1 VRFGQ
6 VPLALVHAQLDALAD
21 AEEDIEAELADLD
34 VIDLASEVPILSD
47 AARRVMQ
54 FAQLSRFM
62 KAGVMPELGIQRRP
76 AGPPDFDGPDFSIG
90 DLHRLVLELP
100 SVPVEKLRRECVDPA
115 PRFRATC
122 TLRVVAAVA
131 PAARD
136 STRAPRS
143 LSTAARRAGSTSS
156 EKRPARCSGRT
167 RRTPASAARCSSR
180 NRRRWLRR
188 RGLERGVGA
197 TPRRLSLSAPPA
209 LFVSACATG
218 FCVL

>member
-1 VRFGQ
+1 LCAWRRSCLLLQPSAATFCCNQAALDDYLDSASPVLKRLSTSQANTGPMSSALLADLDDVELYEELTLSCSLRPGQ

-100 SVPVEKLRRECVDPA
+100 SVPVEKLRRELDLIGETA
-115 PRFRATC
+115 RAMQREDEEDACLGRTM
-122 TLRVVAAVA
+122 LKSQSAAMVAA
-131 PAARD
+131 AR
-136 STRAPRS
+136 A
-143 LSTAARRAGSTSS
+143 
-156 EKRPARCSGRT
+156 
-167 RRTPASAARCSSR
+167 
-180 NRRRWLRR
+180 
-188 RGLERGVGA
+188 
-197 TPRRLSLSAPPA
+197 
-209 LFVSACATG
+209 
-218 FCVL
+218 